1 MSFATDLQ
9 DGLAFLATET
19 AQVFTWKTT
28 NNIPCVANRL
38 KRGTTVGTTVGFGAK
53 EETIQLTLVVSKTDL
68 PTPLTSGGAEV
79 TSAAAMS
86 TATAS
91 TAPPSSGHKVTFQG
105 VVYRVVAV
113 SEGPSRAFY
122 DLDLA
127 DINR

>member
-9 DGLAFLATET
+9 DGIAFLATET
-19 AQVFTWKTT
+19 AQVFAWKTT
-28 NNIPCVANRL
+28 SNIPCVASRL
-38 KRGTTVGTTVGFGAK
+38 KRGTTVVFGAK
-53 EETIQLTLVVSKTDL
+53 EETIQLTLTVNKTEL

-86 TATAS
+86 TATAA
-91 TAPPSSGHKVTFQG
+91 TAPPSSGHKITFQG

-113 SEGPSRAFY
+113 SEGPGRAFY
-122 DLDLA
+122 ELDLA